1 MHSNVEEITPIAYG
15 GYRYFV
21 AFIDDHTRMEFG
33 YLMKQKNEVFQK
45 FQDFQHMVERET
57 GEKIKRLRADNGLGE
72 YTHTDF
78 ATYRKNQAIAFEPTI
93 PYSAD
98 QNGVSERANRTV
110 VSRAKCMIHNA
121 GIDKKWWGEA
131 VLAAIY
137 LKNRSPTTAFPGN
150 KTLYEMWYGKAPDL
164 TNIRVFGCT
173 AYNNVP
179 RLKRKQKMDSESRRC
194 IFLGY
199 AGGHNQYHL
208 YDIESKSLTVGR
220 DVIFDESDVCC
231 PSRNDFLEFD
241 KPNRAPVNILTCF
254 DTLQSSL
261 EGEGE
266 DHNSDLNSD
275 ILNNNRASPEPE
287 PEPEIQ
293 NDLDLESEPQPAS
306 FNDNRASPEPEPEP
320 EIQNDSDSGPEPE
333 LEI

>member
-1 MHSNVEEITPIAYG
+1 
-15 GYRYFV
+15 
-21 AFIDDHTRMEFG
+21 
-33 YLMKQKNEVFQK
+33 MKQKNEVFQK

-57 GEKIKRLRADNGLGE
+57 GEKIKRPRADNSLGE
-72 YTHTDF
+72 YTHTNF
-78 ATYRKNQAIAFEPTI
+78 AAYRKNQGIAFKPTI
-93 PYSAD
+93 PYGAN

-121 GIDKKWWGEA
+121 GIDKKWWGAA

-137 LKNRSPTTAFPGN
+137 LKNRSPTTALPGN
-150 KTLYEMWYGKAPDL
+150 KPPYEMWHGKAPGL
-164 TNIRVFGCT
+164 TNVRVFGCT
-173 AYNNVP
+173 AYNSVP
-179 RLKRKQKMDSESRRC
+179 RPKRKQKMYSESRRC

-231 PSRNDFLEFD
+231 PSRNDCLEFD
-241 KPNRAPVNILTCF
+241 KPTRDPVNILTRF

-266 DHNSDLNSD
+266 NHDSDLNSD
-275 ILNNNRASPEPE
+275 IFNDNRTSPEPE
-287 PEPEIQ
+287 
-293 NDLDLESEPQPAS
+293 A
-306 FNDNRASPEPEPEP
+306 EP
-320 EIQNDSDSGPEPE
+320 EIQNDSDSQPEPE
-333 LEI
+333 PGIQNDSDSEPEPEPEISDSGSEPEPASQGEVEAEPLPERPRPGPGDRRISTRSNKGICLTSGG